1 MEVLDKTKDTNK
13 VSPWGILGSP
23 TPETIKKWCDMPAGQ
38 FTSLV
43 KSTKKKIGRK
53 KKAELKEYTVYVIKT
68 KKIQRVAAV
77 KVTAIDIRDAEFQ
90 ASKIPESELIFGN
103 PYEHKN
109 EDSTYTTWKPHFLN
123 LETVPNK
130 EETA

>member
-53 KKAELKEYTVYVIKT
+53 KKAELKNILYTLSRQKRFNALL
-68 KKIQRVAAV
+68 QSRL
-77 KVTAIDIRDAEFQ
+77 Q
-90 ASKIPESELIFGN
+90 Q
-103 PYEHKN
+103 
-109 EDSTYTTWKPHFLN
+109 
-123 LETVPNK
+123 
-130 EETA
+130 

>member
-90 ASKIPESELIFGN
+90 ASKIPESELIFDN
-103 PYEHKN
+103 PYEHKR
-109 EDSTYTTWKPHFLN
+109 EDSTYTTWKPNFLN

-130 EETA
+130 EKTA